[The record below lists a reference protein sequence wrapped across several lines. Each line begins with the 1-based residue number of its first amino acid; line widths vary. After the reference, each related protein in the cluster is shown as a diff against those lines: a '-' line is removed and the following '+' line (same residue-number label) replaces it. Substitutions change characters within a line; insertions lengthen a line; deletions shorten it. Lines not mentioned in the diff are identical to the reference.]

1 MSLSSGQ
8 SGSWKHTQM
17 DAPIKPRYTYVDQQI
32 TQLEEGIR
40 DAFMTPL
47 NELMWAEND
56 ELTTADV
63 AALNQ
68 AIVEAFLPIMRAYE
82 SSHAVSEALDASLIL
97 IQNCMWCGMNLP
109 FMHTPLDHQM
119 AVYENVHSVFNRV
132 CYARLRTEMIM
143 ANHNC
148 EIIQR
153 NWRRCITDPEHPACR
168 RRLELDFSDLKHMCV

>member
-1 MSLSSGQ
+1 
-8 SGSWKHTQM
+8 M